1 MNEMDKVEK
10 EILIQAPIEKVWRA
24 LTDYV
29 EFGKWFQV
37 KLDQPF
43 ETGKDSTGHMTIPG
57 YEHVKWEAKVLEMKE
72 NKLFSF
78 AGPPYVENADVD
90 LSKEPWL
97 TTIFTLTTTAEGTLV
112 KVVESGFSKLSPSIR
127 SKARTG
133 NTDGWDFQMKNLF
146 DYVSQL

>member
-1 MNEMDKVEK
+1 MSEMDKVERA
-10 EILIQAPIEKVWRA
+10 ILIQAPVERVWRA

-43 ETGKDSTGHMTIPG
+43 EKGKDSTGHMTISG
-57 YEHVKWEAKVLEMKE
+57 FEHVKWEAKVLDMEE

-78 AGPPYVENADVD
+78 SGPPYVENAEVD

-97 TTIFTLTTTAEGTLV
+97 TTKFTLTKTKEGTLV

-127 SKARTG
+127 SRARTG
-133 NTDGWDFQMKNLF
+133 NADGWKFQMSNLF